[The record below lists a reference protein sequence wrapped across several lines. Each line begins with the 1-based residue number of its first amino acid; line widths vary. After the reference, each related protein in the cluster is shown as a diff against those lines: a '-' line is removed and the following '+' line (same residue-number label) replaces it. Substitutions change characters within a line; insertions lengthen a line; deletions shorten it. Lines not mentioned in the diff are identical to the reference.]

1 MALKKVKTKPVSINP
16 GIMLLYGPPKVG
28 KTTMLSKLDNCLII
42 DTESG
47 SSMIEGYIH
56 KVKNR
61 AELINLVKEAK
72 EGHDYKYFAIDTI
85 DKVVDWA
92 EKAVCQEY
100 EVASIADLS
109 FGKGYALVR
118 EKVMNT
124 IHNLKDCVDHLIVI
138 GHRKVARAIVD
149 GKAIVE
155 PESLDITGKL
165 KNMIMSDCDAIG
177 YVHREE
183 DKLMVSFK
191 ANEAIEAGSRCE
203 HLKGEIIEF
212 EWDKIYK
219 KEKNNGTVQTNKK

>member
-1 MALKKVKTKPVSINP
+1 
-16 GIMLLYGPPKVG
+16 MLLYGPPKVG

-47 SSMIEGYIH
+47 SGMIEGYIH
-56 KVKNR
+56 RVSNR
-61 AELINLVKEAK
+61 KELINLVKEAK
-72 EGHDYKYFAIDTI
+72 DGHEYKYFAIDTI

-100 EVASIADLS
+100 EVPSIADLS

-124 IHNLKDCVDHLIVI
+124 IHNLKGCVDHLIVI

-191 ANEAIEAGSRCE
+191 ANEAIEAGSRCN
-203 HLKGEIIEF
+203 HLKGQIVEF
-212 EWDKIYK
+212 DWKNIYK
-219 KEKNNGTVQTNKK
+219 KEK

>member
-191 ANEAIEAGSRCE
+191 ANEAVEAGSRCE

>member
-1 MALKKVKTKPVSINP
+1 
-16 GIMLLYGPPKVG
+16 
-28 KTTMLSKLDNCLII
+28 MLSKLNDCLII

-47 SSMIEGYIH
+47 SNMVSGYIH
-56 KVKNR
+56 KVNNR
-61 AELINLVKEAK
+61 KELINLVKEAK
-72 EGHDYKYFAIDTI
+72 DGHEYKYFAIDTI

-100 EVASIADLS
+100 EVPSIADLS

-124 IHNLKDCVDHLIVI
+124 IHAFRDCVDHLIII

-183 DKLMVSFK
+183 EKLLVSFK
-191 ANEAIEAGSRCE
+191 ANESVEAGSRCE
-203 HLKGEIIEF
+203 HLKGKIVDF
-212 EWDKIYK
+212 EWKNIYK
-219 KEKNNGTVQTNKK
+219 

>member
-1 MALKKVKTKPVSINP
+1 MALKKVKTKPVSMNP

-28 KTTMLSKLDNCLII
+28 KTTMLSKLNDCLII

-47 SSMIEGYIH
+47 SNMIEGYVE
-56 KVKNR
+56 KVTNR
-61 AELINLVKEAK
+61 TELINLVKEAK
-72 EGHDYKYFAIDTI
+72 EGHEYKYFAIDTI

-118 EKVMNT
+118 NKVMNT
-124 IHNLKDCVDHLIVI
+124 IHALKDCVDHLIVI

-191 ANEAIEAGSRCE
+191 ANEAVEAGSRCE
-203 HLKGEIIEF
+203 HLKGNIIDF
-212 EWDKIYK
+212 DWKHIYK
-219 KEKNNGTVQTNKK
+219 KEKK

>member
-1 MALKKVKTKPVSINP
+1 MTLKKVKTKPVSINP

-28 KTTMLSKLDNCLII
+28 KTTMLSKLNDCLII

-56 KVKNR
+56 KVNNR

-72 EGHDYKYFAIDTI
+72 DGHDYKYFAIDTI

-100 EVASIADLS
+100 EVPSIADLS
-109 FGKGYALVR
+109 FGKGYALTR

-124 IHNLKDCVDHLIVI
+124 IHNLKECVDHLIVI

-183 DKLMVSFK
+183 DKLMISFK

-203 HLKGEIIEF
+203 HLKGKIVDFDWSE
-212 EWDKIYK
+212 IYK
-219 KEKNNGTVQTNKK
+219 KEKK

>member
-1 MALKKVKTKPVSINP
+1 
-16 GIMLLYGPPKVG
+16 
-28 KTTMLSKLDNCLII
+28 
-42 DTESG
+42 
-47 SSMIEGYIH
+47 MIEGYIH
-56 KVKNR
+56 KVNNR
-61 AELINLVKEAK
+61 SELISLVKEAK
-72 EGHDYKYFAIDTI
+72 EGHEYKYFAIDTI
-85 DKVVDWA
+85 DKIVDWA

-100 EVASIADLS
+100 EVPSIADLS

-124 IHNLKDCVDHLIVI
+124 IYNLKDCVDHLIVI

-183 DKLMVSFK
+183 DKLMISFK
-191 ANEAIEAGSRCE
+191 ASEAIEAGSRCQ
-203 HLKGEIIEF
+203 HLRGEIIDF
-212 EWDKIYK
+212 DWSKIYK
-219 KEKNNGTVQTNKK
+219 KEKK

>member
-1 MALKKVKTKPVSINP
+1 
-16 GIMLLYGPPKVG
+16 MLLYGPPKVG
-28 KTTMLSKLDNCLII
+28 KTTMLSKLDDCLII
-42 DTESG
+42 DTEKG
-47 SSMIEGYIH
+47 AKMVEAY
-56 KVKNR
+56 VADVTNR
-61 AELINLVKEAK
+61 AELISLVKEAK

-100 EVASIADLS
+100 EVPSIADLS

-191 ANEAIEAGSRCE
+191 ANEAVEAGSRCE
-203 HLKGEIIEF
+203 HLKGQVMKF
-212 EWDKIYK
+212 NWNKIYK
-219 KEKNNGTVQTNKK
+219 KEK